1 MLKRSS
7 TSWDM
12 ISPADQTWTTVR
24 CASTI
29 GALAVLCTLTQHT
42 QLRMRAPPPIK
53 RFGRVAS
60 EYWLT
65 MIDGY
70 HEEHLVGVVRKI
82 VQMSSKAKSQLG
94 NIARLG
100 AIFYHDK

>member
-1 MLKRSS
+1 
-7 TSWDM
+7 
-12 ISPADQTWTTVR
+12 
-24 CASTI
+24 
-29 GALAVLCTLTQHT
+29 
-42 QLRMRAPPPIK
+42 
-53 RFGRVAS
+53 
-60 EYWLT
+60 

-100 AIFYHDK
+100 AIFYYDK